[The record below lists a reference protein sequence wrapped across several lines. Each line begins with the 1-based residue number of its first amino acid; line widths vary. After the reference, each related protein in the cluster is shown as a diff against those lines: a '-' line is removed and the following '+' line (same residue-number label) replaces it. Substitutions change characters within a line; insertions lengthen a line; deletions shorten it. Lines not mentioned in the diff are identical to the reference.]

1 MAEPDSRASEP
12 ESTAPGSP
20 AAEPDST
27 AAEPDST
34 AAGPESSASVNS
46 FRELAEN
53 VVLAGLGL
61 LDAARQQAV
70 GAVGSS
76 GGGQPL
82 RERAQSA
89 LAGLVSELGLVTR
102 ERYEELELKV
112 AQLEHRVRLLEGQDD
127 AARDP
132 GSPQA

>member
-1 MAEPDSRASEP
+1 MAEPDSTPYEP
-12 ESTAPGSP
+12 ESTAPGAASP
-20 AAEPDST
+20 TAEPDST
-27 AAEPDST
+27 AAEP
-34 AAGPESSASVNS
+34 ESSTSANS

-53 VVLAGLGL
+53 VVLAGIGL
-61 LDAARQQAV
+61 LDAAREQAV

>member
-1 MAEPDSRASEP
+1 M
-12 ESTAPGSP
+12 
-20 AAEPDST
+20 AEPDST
-27 AAEPDST
+27 ASPGDDERGRMAEPAGTTAVPDST
-34 AAGPESSASVNS
+34 GAEPESTASTNS

-61 LDAARQQAV
+61 LDAAREQAV

-112 AQLEHRVRLLEGQDD
+112 AQLEHRVRLLEGHED

-132 GSPQA
+132 GSPQS

>member
-1 MAEPDSRASEP
+1 MAEPDSTASEP
-12 ESTAPGSP
+12 ESTAPGPGSP
-20 AAEPDST
+20 TAESDST
-27 AAEPDST
+27 AAEP
-34 AAGPESSASVNS
+34 ESSASANS

-53 VVLAGLGL
+53 VVLAGIGL
-61 LDAARQQAV
+61 LDAAREQAV

-89 LAGLVSELGLVTR
+89 LAGLVSELGLVAR